1 MEGLIKITEQK
12 GQKVVSARELHKFID
27 SKQEFANWIKNRIEK
42 YGFEEGADYEILHFD
57 YLGNLLNIRPDKFIR
72 SENQRVAKTDYV
84 LTIDTAKELSMVE
97 NNEKGKQARRY
108 FISIEKKYIEQLKA
122 LAQPKVIEDYSL
134 EQEAIDITSDPYYF
148 QRLSD
153 KHTIRYVMYD
163 NTRWYLIRDFLE
175 VFFRGSQSK
184 SVARAMVKKN
194 HKVRRFLMSGEYHP
208 TWFANKEGINHLI
221 LRSRQ
226 VKDSAYNVDLYDFVS
241 KTDKEL
247 EESDTRVLLNSKTIE
262 QLFGDTSKE
271 QDAEK
276 TLKQAM
282 ILLNDSIVKMTEEIK
297 KLNNRI

>member
-1 MEGLIKITEQK
+1 MEGLIKITEQN
-12 GQKVVSARELHKFID
+12 GQKVVSARELHKFLGVGRD
-27 SKQEFANWIKNRIEK
+27 FSNWIKDRIEK
-42 YGFEEGADYEILHFD
+42 YD
-57 YLGNLLNIRPDKFIR
+57 FI
-72 SENQRVAKTDYV
+72 ENQDFEVFANFGENPKGGRPLIEYA
-84 LTIDTAKELSMVE
+84 LTLNMAKELSMVE

-134 EQEAIDITSDPYYF
+134 EQEAIDITSEPYYF

-184 SVARAMVKKN
+184 SVARAMTKKN

>member
-12 GQKVVSARELHKFID
+12 GQKVVSARELYKFLEIT
-27 SKQEFANWIKNRIEK
+27 ERFNNWFERMLS
-42 YGFEEGADYEILHFD
+42 YGFLESIDYQ
-57 YLGNLLNIRPDKFIR
+57 GCKFFNTLA
-72 SENQRVAKTDYV
+72 NQELTDYA
-84 LTIDTAKELSMVE
+84 LTLDCAKEISMIQRS
-97 NNEKGKQARRY
+97 EKGKQARRY

-134 EQEAIDITSDPYYF
+134 EQEAIDITSEPYYF

-184 SVARAMVKKN
+184 SVARAMTKKN